1 MFTDKEFQ
9 AHRNH
14 TAVPLSLWVAL
25 AQGLS
30 AEGASPNGQQVSF
43 LRTVPGQRSWSH
55 VIEGAVT
62 LPT

>member
-43 LRTVPGQRSWSH
+43 LRTVPSQ
-55 VIEGAVT
+55 
-62 LPT
+62 